1 MGIRGLAIQKLQLFA
16 RQSNLL
22 SSHSLITMIQGILLA
37 AGASRRFGADKLTQ
51 RLPDG
56 EQVAVRAC
64 RNLLSSTDKVLA
76 VVRPNSPVLT
86 RQLQTL
92 GAEVIVCVDSEL
104 GMGVSLAFAIRA
116 CPHANGWVIALAD
129 MPWIMPT
136 TIEKVTNELR
146 AGAKIVAPCWQGQRG
161 HPVGF
166 SKIFGSELAQLQGDS
181 GAKSLLQTHI
191 QQLKLIDCNDP
202 GVLQDIDHPTDLS
215 K

>member
-1 MGIRGLAIQKLQLFA
+1 
-16 RQSNLL
+16 
-22 SSHSLITMIQGILLA
+22 MIQGILLA

-64 RNLLSSTDKVLA
+64 HNLLSSTDKVLA
-76 VVRPNSPVLT
+76 VVRPNSPVLAG
-86 RQLQTL
+86 QLQDL
-92 GAEVIVCVDSEL
+92 GAEIVVCSAAES
-104 GMGVSLAFAIRA
+104 GMGTSLAFAIRA
-116 CPHANGWVIALAD
+116 CPHASGWVIALAD

-136 TIEKVTNELR
+136 TIEKIANELR
-146 AGAKIVAPCWQGQRG
+146 TGAKIIAPCWQGQRG

-166 SKIFGSELAQLQGDS
+166 SKIFGSELAQLQGDK